1 MRRPFES
8 KALRDAANQAIQDR
22 AFVLDA
28 LSDFGLTT
36 KPAQFDV
43 EIPIPPS
50 MNNAY
55 FNLAKGKG
63 RAKTSDYKAWK
74 NNTAKEIQMRVPA
87 ALRIGGPVSV
97 SILLPSKM
105 PGDVDNRIKGVLDA
119 LVASGRIDDDRNVVK
134 EIGRAHV

>member
-1 MRRPFES
+1 M
-8 KALRDAANQAIQDR
+8 
-22 AFVLDA
+22 
-28 LSDFGLTT
+28 
-36 KPAQFDV
+36 KPAEFDV

-74 NNTAKEIQMRVPA
+74 DNTAKEIQMRVPA

-134 EIGRAHV
+134 VSASKELQGKALALVSVRAQGRAA